1 MNYSEKWNPH
11 NTFRSLWR
19 TSCINSNP
27 HRVPTSTKT
36 YRKYKLH
43 TCTSIRYLAG
53 NSKHCFKNISIT
65 LVSYDI
71 YIYMYVCE
79 SKKVCLQIH
88 TCSNK
93 QVHVPLH
100 CTTNSPPLQRKG
112 DLQNSPLFCPK
123 VHWSAEVDFFGEG
136 NPLMCKHISL
146 LRIGPKN
153 IKTNN

>member
-1 MNYSEKWNPH
+1 MNYGKEWNPH

-36 YRKYKLH
+36 YRKYKLY
-43 TCTSIRYLAG
+43 TSIRYLAG
-53 NSKHCFKNISIT
+53 NSKHCFQNISIT

-71 YIYMYVCE
+71 YIYVRE
-79 SKKVCLQIH
+79 SKKVYLQIN

-93 QVHVPLH
+93 QVPLH
-100 CTTNSPPLQRKG
+100 CKTNSPHCKEQG

-146 LRIGPKN
+146 LRIGPKK

>member
-36 YRKYKLH
+36 YRKYKLY
-43 TCTSIRYLAG
+43 TSIRYLAG
-53 NSKHCFKNISIT
+53 KSKHCFQNISIT

-71 YIYMYVCE
+71 YIYVRE
-79 SKKVCLQIH
+79 SKKVFLQIH

-93 QVHVPLH
+93 QVPLH
-100 CTTNSPPLQRKG
+100 CTTNSPHCKEKETYKIVLC
-112 DLQNSPLFCPK
+112 SVPK
-123 VHWSAEVDFFGEG
+123 FTDQLKSTFSVREIH
-136 NPLMCKHISL
+136 
-146 LRIGPKN
+146 
-153 IKTNN
+153 